1 VKSFVLK
8 MVASSQIALLVFA
21 GIFVV
26 LGGMIGSPDGR
37 LLALSIAGMLAL
49 LLLFRSSSRIRRILA
64 LLILAA
70 VVLQAIPA
78 WRQHRPL
85 SDQYRGSPRNQ
96 L

>member
-1 VKSFVLK
+1 MK

-37 LLALSIAGMLAL
+37 LLALSIAGLLAL
-49 LLLFRSSSRIRRILA
+49 ILLFRGSSRIRRILA
-64 LLILAA
+64 LLIMAA

-78 WRQHRPL
+78 WRQHR
-85 SDQYRGSPRNQ
+85 SFSNRHRVSPGNQ